1 MSLWWWLTLPLLW
14 LLEAPRQV
22 AVLVLLSWLY
32 WMLLRSSRR
41 GL

>member
-1 MSLWWWLTLPLLW
+1 MLWWLLLPLLW
-14 LLEAPRQV
+14 LLEAPKQV
-22 AVLVLLSWLY
+22 AVLVLLMWLY